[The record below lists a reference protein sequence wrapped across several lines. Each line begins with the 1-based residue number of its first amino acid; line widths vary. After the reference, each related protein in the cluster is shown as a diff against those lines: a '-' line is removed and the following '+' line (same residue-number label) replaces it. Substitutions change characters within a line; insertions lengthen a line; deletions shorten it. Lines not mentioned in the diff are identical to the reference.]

1 MWLKNYSFNPV
12 IEVWYDCLQWIYS
25 CLAHTGGPS
34 GPGGPGSPYKNNTII
49 IVSLSWQLRNRR
61 QKQFPNEG
69 ATQTHSVRTDCHALA
84 HRACAVSDILL
95 VLMHPTVSCQH
106 YSSRQWRNG
115 RACRGLT
122 SPSIVDVKG
131 GILFTLSFVVWMMV
145 RNQ

>member
-1 MWLKNYSFNPV
+1 MLGTYRGSIW
-12 IEVWYDCLQWIYS
+12 
-25 CLAHTGGPS
+25 S
-34 GPGGPGSPYKNNTII
+34 GRSW
-49 IVSLSWQLRNRR
+49 VSLQKQHNNNSKSQLAAEKQT